1 MGILAN
7 KMVVRQE
14 LLSQRRLGH
23 FFLWRGWPNTAT
35 KGDLI
40 RPRCTT
46 ENIKTDDTELF
57 IAEPQIYNYDES
69 AGHVALLAGSYSG
82 LALTAAVGTC
92 NLREV
97 ASDP

>member
-1 MGILAN
+1 MTAHATARTN
-7 KMVVRQE
+7 
-14 LLSQRRLGH
+14 LSLPLPQMLV
-23 FFLWRGWPNTAT
+23 L
-35 KGDLI
+35 
-40 RPRCTT
+40 T